1 MGHRDPLRGWQGRAV
16 ITALTLIILAAGLCY
31 FDQDQD
37 GMDDHAMLQDLCF
50 LALQMPPVILL
61 LVELFQIGLA
71 LDLGVPI
78 FAAVPLPVPKPPP
91 RRAPFTLS
99 PERLTSSR

>member
-1 MGHRDPLRGWQGRAV
+1 MGQRDLLSGWRGRAV
-16 ITALTLIILAAGLCY
+16 VSALTLIILAAGLCY
-31 FDQDQD
+31 FDQDRD

-61 LVELFQIGLA
+61 LVGLFHAGFA
-71 LDLGVPI
+71 PDLGVPI

-91 RRAPFTLS
+91 RRAPSPLI